1 MTKMSKAEAA
11 ECKALVADM
20 VLKAIPFGRLNAIS
34 RQRLSGLCGMN
45 DRAVRECI
53 ELLRDEGN
61 FICNDGTGYYIAETI
76 DDIERQYR
84 KDHARA
90 LSVLKRLKPFRQA
103 LREAGRLDAAGG
115 GCSRGGPCAAVGKP
129 EEQREP
135 ERFSGNR
142 KVEGRI

>member
-1 MTKMSKAEAA
+1 MTKMSKAEIA

-20 VLKAIPFGRLNAIS
+20 VLMAIPDGRENAIS
-34 RQRLSGLCGMN
+34 RYHLCIKTGMN

-61 FICNDGTGYYIAETI
+61 FICNDGSGYYIADNL

-103 LREAGRLDAAGG
+103 LREAGR
-115 GCSRGGPCAAVGKP
+115 
-129 EEQREP
+129 
-135 ERFSGNR
+135 
-142 KVEGRI
+142 I

>member
-1 MTKMSKAEAA
+1 MTKLSKAEAA
-11 ECKALVADM
+11 ELKGLVADM
-20 VLKAIPFGRLNAIS
+20 VLMAIPAGRDNAIS
-34 RQRLSGLCGMN
+34 RQHLAMKTGMN

-61 FICNDGTGYYIAETI
+61 FICNDGAGYYIADNL

-103 LREAGRLDAAGG
+103 LREAGR
-115 GCSRGGPCAAVGKP
+115 
-129 EEQREP
+129 
-135 ERFSGNR
+135 
-142 KVEGRI
+142 I